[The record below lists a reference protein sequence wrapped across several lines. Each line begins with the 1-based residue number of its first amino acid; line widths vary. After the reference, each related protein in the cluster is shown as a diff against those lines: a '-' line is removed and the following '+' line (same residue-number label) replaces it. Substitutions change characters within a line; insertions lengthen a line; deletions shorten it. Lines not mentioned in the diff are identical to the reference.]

1 MCIDQHEIRA
11 MCSDVWTA
19 AMHAFGAQIIPNH
32 INNESEGNAFMEKLG
47 KNCIIPDSNYIACC

>member
-1 MCIDQHEIRA
+1 

-32 INNESEGNAFMEKLG
+32 FADEAEGNMFLEKVG
-47 KNCIIPDSNYIACC
+47 KELHDPQYELYCML